1 MENNLNKKVRG
12 FEFKGGPGFTIHMQA
27 RINQIGT
34 IKSCNERT
42 YLVRFDDGG
51 MYNYP
56 YPEIL
61 EHLVDVKP
69 IDLDDILEQIKNLR
83 I

>member
-1 MENNLNKKVRG
+1 MEDNLNKKVRG
-12 FEFKGGPGFTIHMQA
+12 FEFKGGPGFTKAMQG

-61 EHLVDVKP
+61 EHLVDVKA
-69 IDLDDILEQIKNLR
+69 IDLNLILEQIRNIK